1 MDPVRAL
8 QEVFIFKDVPEPIL
22 ALLAGAAE
30 EMSVRAGE
38 TILSK
43 GDVPNAL
50 YLIRNG
56 TVRVTSEVQDTPPFH
71 FGSGET
77 IGELPFIDGGPV
89 AVTAVA
95 LERADL
101 LVIRAKNLEAIL
113 QARPEAGYQFYRA
126 IAGSLARR
134 VRRVAGVLALNRE
147 REGRG

>member
-1 MDPVRAL
+1 
-8 QEVFIFKDVPEPIL
+8 
-22 ALLAGAAE
+22 
-30 EMSVRAGE
+30 
-38 TILSK
+38 
-43 GDVPNAL
+43 
-50 YLIRNG
+50 
-56 TVRVTSEVQDTPPFH
+56 
-71 FGSGET
+71 
-77 IGELPFIDGGPV
+77 
-89 AVTAVA
+89 VA